1 MIRLFEAMLGA
12 LRGGRD
18 AVLCTILASS
28 GSSPRGAGSR
38 MAVFETGETMG
49 TVGGGAVE
57 LEAVRQART
66 LFVSRQSVVRGF
78 ELARSEVE
86 DIGMVCGG
94 SVTIYYQFFDHADTR
109 SCEVLSRLVE
119 VLGGQTNAW
128 LLYAIAQ
135 GALSQMGLYDEERG
149 MQFFDALTEEA
160 LRPMLSTRAVYE
172 SGEPIYYVEP
182 IVRRGRVYIFGGG
195 HVGEALCP
203 VLSKVD
209 FSVTM
214 FDNRQRV
221 AQPEVFPQAQQ
232 VILGD
237 YTRIGDFLTLTQDDY
252 AVVMTPGH
260 QSDFEVLE
268 QVLRTP
274 ATYIGCIGSSRKVA
288 AVKARLM
295 AAGISEADTARLHSP
310 IGLSIGAQTPDEIA
324 ISIAA
329 EMIAHRARRRA

>member
-1 MIRLFEAMLGA
+1 MIRLFETMLDA
-12 LRGGRD
+12 LRGGHD

-38 MAVFETGETMG
+38 MAVFETGDTMG
-49 TVGGGAVE
+49 SVGGGAVE
-57 LEAVRQART
+57 LEAVRQARA
-66 LFVSRQSVVRGF
+66 LFGSRQSVVRGF
-78 ELARSEVE
+78 ELARKEVE

-109 SCEVLSRLVE
+109 ACEVLSRLVE
-119 VLGGQTNAW
+119 VLGGKKNAW
-128 LLYAIAQ
+128 LLYCIEQ
-135 GALSQMGLYDEERG
+135 GALCQMGLYDEERG
-149 MQFFDALTEEA
+149 LQFFDALTEAEI
-160 LRPMLSTRAVYE
+160 RPMLGTRAVYE

-195 HVGEALCP
+195 HVGQALCP

-209 FSVTM
+209 FRVTL
-214 FDNRQRV
+214 FDNRPRV
-221 AQPEVFPQAQQ
+221 ARPEVFPQAQQ

-237 YTRIGDFLTLTQDDY
+237 YGRIGDALTLTGDDY

-260 QSDFEVLE
+260 QSDFEVLN
-268 QVLRTP
+268 QVLRTS
-274 ATYIGCIGSSRKVA
+274 ATYVGCIGSSRKVA

-329 EMIAHRARRRA
+329 EMIEHRARRRV